1 VYEPQNPSRLSADPE
16 TMASGATWQDH
27 EPSEAKTWHGWD
39 GSSWDTESE
48 AKAKTWQEG
57 SSQQPNTAGNTTWQD
72 AESEATTWQDRVE
85 VPRVGHWWHDQVNL
99 DHYHRRP
106 NDQASIRSDSSSH
119 SSMPELVHSSDSA
132 DSADSADSDVE
143 ADADDAGAAP
153 STGLATTAH
162 VVPLLLHMQV
172 AGGLGEDSRAAVN
185 GCELRPPPEVSL
197 SRDSLFPGTAG
208 DQAIK

>member
-1 VYEPQNPSRLSADPE
+1 
-16 TMASGATWQDH
+16 M
-27 EPSEAKTWHGWD
+27 
-39 GSSWDTESE
+39 GSSESE
-48 AKAKTWQEG
+48 FETDSGTRWIRDWMAARE
-57 SSQQPNTAGNTTWQD
+57 D
-72 AESEATTWQDRVE
+72 AELWMQLHESVAVPEF
-85 VPRVGHWWHDQVNL
+85 PRVGHWWHDQVNL

-172 AGGLGEDSRAAVN
+172 AGGLGEDSRAAVGAETIGSGAMSPMN
-185 GCELRPPPEVSL
+185 S
-197 SRDSLFPGTAG
+197 
-208 DQAIK
+208 